1 MTTAGLTD
9 GGEDD
14 GRYRTPPFY
23 RSVSVYACSLSP
35 LGCALYVD
43 LALQCTRSLALQ
55 CTRRDQLRAAARA
68 VQCVPAARVIAFDSG
83 ASRGLTADMPLRNQ
97 THATACA
104 VQSVPGARTVC
115 TRRALAG
122 T

>member
-1 MTTAGLTD
+1 MEGRTTVVIAH
-9 GGEDD
+9 
-14 GRYRTPPFY
+14 R
-23 RSVSVYACSLSP
+23 LST
-35 LGCALYVD
+35 G
-43 LALQCTRSLALQ
+43 QSHLALQ